1 MKVLKYAAFGMLLT
15 IGMSCSNDDDKVDQ
29 ITGEGTLKIEFDNAY
44 EGSDLLLGTSYP
56 GNGTERLTIDTFKYI
71 VSNISLTQEDGTVF
85 TYPKDESLFVI
96 DESDNDSRFISLPN
110 VPAGNYTKISFGIG
124 VDQEKYLQ
132 GAEGQGD
139 FLAIATDAGM
149 LWSWQAGYKFIR
161 YEGSFSS
168 DGSTEETAFAIH
180 MGSHGS
186 ALDNYKE
193 ITLDLPVSAK
203 LRTDIAPEIHI
214 VADLAG
220 VLNAETILY
229 LTDKAQIH
237 VDPVKSPQIA
247 VNTSKI
253 FTVDHVHN

>member
-1 MKVLKYAAFGMLLT
+1 
-15 IGMSCSNDDDKVDQ
+15 
-29 ITGEGTLKIEFDNAY
+29 
-44 EGSDLLLGTSYP
+44 
-56 GNGTERLTIDTFKYI
+56 
-71 VSNISLTQEDGTVF
+71 
-85 TYPKDESLFVI
+85 
-96 DESDNDSRFISLPN
+96 
-110 VPAGNYTKISFGIG
+110 
-124 VDQEKYLQ
+124 
-132 GAEGQGD
+132 
-139 FLAIATDAGM
+139 M

-229 LTDKAQIH
+229 LADKAQIH

>member
-1 MKVLKYAAFGMLLT
+1 MLLT

-44 EGSDLLLGTSYP
+44 AGSDLLLGTAYP
-56 GNGTERLTIDTFKYI
+56 GNGTERLTIETFKYI

-110 VPAGNYTKISFGIG
+110 VPAGNYTKITFGIG

-168 DGSTEETAFAIH
+168 DNSTEETAFAIH
-180 MGSHGS
+180 MGSHGT

-203 LRTDIAPEIHI
+203 LRTDITPEIHV
-214 VADLAG
+214 VADLEG

-229 LTDKAQIH
+229 LADKAQIH

>member
-1 MKVLKYAAFGMLLT
+1 MKVLKYAAFGMLLI
-15 IGMSCSNDDDKVDQ
+15 IGVSCSNDDDKLDQ
-29 ITGEGTLKIEFDNAY
+29 ISGEGTLKIEFDNAY
-44 EGSDLLLGTSYP
+44 AGSDLLLGTTYP

-71 VSNISLTQEDGTVF
+71 VSNISVTQEDGTVF

-229 LTDKAQIH
+229 LADKAQIH